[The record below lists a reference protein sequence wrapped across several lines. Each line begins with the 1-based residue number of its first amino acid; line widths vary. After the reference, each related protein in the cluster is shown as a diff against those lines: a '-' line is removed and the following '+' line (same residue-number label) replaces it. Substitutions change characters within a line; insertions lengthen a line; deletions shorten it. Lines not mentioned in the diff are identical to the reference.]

1 MKCNFFQ
8 ESNITT
14 DGPSTCYIPDISNV
28 IPRSIDYV
36 IVYSTLYGCASFRHP
51 EKGSIFIE
59 KLCQFLQPEFAREN
73 DFITILQRVREE
85 IQHWNFPKGYENT
98 IQNGEE
104 KDEKIKY
111 VTQVSEESSTLT
123 KKVYFDVK

>member
-1 MKCNFFQ
+1 M
-8 ESNITT
+8 
-14 DGPSTCYIPDISNV
+14 
-28 IPRSIDYV
+28 

-85 IQHWNFPKGYENT
+85 IQHWNFPKEQENT
-98 IQNGEE
+98 FQNGEE